1 MVVAE
6 TWEAERHVCGMED
19 VFFSVMEDEGLWSG
33 SLFGSRLRRV
43 IYDLHFSRYCIPTP
57 AFGKPQALLY
67 RQIWCSSKRSINY
80 SDADAARPVSL
91 ATPVNL
97 PTRHSAYANPKVCV
111 IRAASTLVRTWVG
124 KSWFWGQGSW
134 L

>member
-1 MVVAE
+1 MMSTFQDIVSQ
-6 TWEAERHVCGMED
+6 RQH
-19 VFFSVMEDEGLWSG
+19 LG
-33 SLFGSRLRRV
+33 SLRLYY
-43 IYDLHFSRYCIPTP
+43 IDRYG
-57 AFGKPQALLY
+57 AVA
-67 RQIWCSSKRSINY
+67 SKRSINY

-111 IRAASTLVRTWVG
+111 IRAASTLVCTWVG